1 MDTVLAKSLDF
12 LHRLLMQTNRLTVC
26 GRRLMFSLDEQAQE
40 KKYSFIIAVFVDNEE
55 WFDSG
60 SSMDCDRVHCSRHGS
75 FAPVAFS
82 SLYSDIISC
91 INVISRGNNINADR
105 DCG

>member
-1 MDTVLAKSLDF
+1 
-12 LHRLLMQTNRLTVC
+12 
-26 GRRLMFSLDEQAQE
+26 MFSLDEQPQE
-40 KKYSFIIAVFVDNEE
+40 KKYSFIPAVFVDNKE

-60 SSMDCDRVHCSRHGS
+60 SSMDCDRVRCSRHGS

-82 SLYSDIISC
+82 SLHSDIISC
-91 INVISRGNNINADR
+91 INVISCGNNINADR